1 MAKASFFK
9 AVFLSGAAMA
19 ALAPVAAL
27 AGDPASQSTPA
38 PSVILNGQMNFSD
51 VQGLAVVR
59 SGTTHGANAVSVAA
73 NNQMGARV
81 TQGTGLV
88 TSDQTANGNTR
99 ASSVVQAENAY
110 GATVSV
116 AQASGNAGAI
126 EVCCGAVLGTASQT
140 TGAGT
145 AVTAASNVRVGSA
158 DTVVSSATAAGNA
171 WGVAGA
177 NSYID
182 LTVTQNNAS
191 TVSAVS
197 SIDACCNNG
206 SLTSGATAV
215 ANSNRIVSESSTV
228 YSGVLQYNTGA
239 VNATSNVLVGS
250 GTNVTSAASA
260 GGNVAS
266 IDNRWGYAQMDG
278 YQENAGAV
286 NARSEV
292 VINDWAGFAVSGANA
307 IGNSAM
313 VSNIGSDATLGMVQN
328 NFGSAPV
335 SAYAS
340 LQGSS
345 STGGVG
351 LVNASA
357 MGNAATVYSCAG
369 CGDSP
374 VKVEGY
380 VSQYNYAPVTA
391 TAVASVGSAGVISA
405 SATAVGNSANFI
417 VGSPRG
423 H

>member
-1 MAKASFFK
+1 MAKVSFFK

-27 AGDPASQSTPA
+27 AGDPASQGAPA

-51 VQGLAVVR
+51 VQGLAVIQG
-59 SGTTHGANAVSVAA
+59 GTTNGASAVSVAA

-88 TSDQTANGNTR
+88 TSSQTANGNTL
-99 ASSVVQAENAY
+99 ASSSIQSQNAY

-116 AQASGNAGAI
+116 AQATGNAGAI
-126 EVCCGAVLGTASQT
+126 EVCCGAVLGSATQT

-145 AVTAASNVRVGSA
+145 AVTANSTVQVRRA
-158 DTVVSSATAAGNA
+158 DTVVSSSTAAGNA
-171 WGVAGA
+171 WGVSGA

-182 LTVTQNNAS
+182 LTVTQTNGAAINAN
-191 TVSAVS
+191 S
-197 SIDACCNNG
+197 SIQACCNDG

-239 VNATSNVLVGS
+239 VNANSSVRAGS
-250 GTNVTSAASA
+250 ATNVTSAASA
-260 GGNVAS
+260 GGNVAA

-278 YQENAGAV
+278 YQENAGPV
-286 NARSEV
+286 SARSEV
-292 VINDWAGFAVSGANA
+292 VIRDWAGFAVSGANA

-340 LQGSS
+340 LQGNS

-351 LVNASA
+351 IVNASA

-369 CGDSP
+369 CGSSP

-391 TAVASVGSAGVISA
+391 TAVASVGTAGAITA

>member
-59 SGTTHGANAVSVAA
+59 SGATHGANAVSVAA

-99 ASSVVQAENAY
+99 ASSVVQAETAY

-126 EVCCGAVLGTASQT
+126 EVCCGAVLGTANQT

-182 LTVTQNNAS
+182 LTVTQNNAA
-191 TVSAVS
+191 TVNAVS

-228 YSGVLQYNTGA
+228 YSGVLQYNTGT

-328 NFGSAPV
+328 NFASAPV

-345 STGGVG
+345 SSGGVG

>member
-27 AGDPASQSTPA
+27 AGDPASQGAPA

-51 VQGLAVVR
+51 VQGLAVIR
-59 SGTTHGANAVSVAA
+59 SGTTHGANAVAVAA

-99 ASSVVQAENAY
+99 ASSTVQAQNAY

-116 AQASGNAGAI
+116 AQATGNAGAI

-145 AVTAASNVRVGSA
+145 SVAAASNVRVGSA
-158 DTVVSSATAAGNA
+158 DTVVSSTTAAGNA

-182 LTVTQNNAS
+182 LTVTQNNAAR
-191 TVSAVS
+191 VIAS
-197 SIDACCNNG
+197 SSVQACCNDG

-215 ANSNRIVSESSTV
+215 ANSNRVVSESSTV

-239 VNATSNVLVGS
+239 VNANSGVRAGS
-250 GTNVTSAASA
+250 ATNVTSAASA
-260 GGNVAS
+260 GGNVAA

-286 NARSEV
+286 RARSEV
-292 VINDWAGFAVSGANA
+292 VINDWSGFAVSGANA

-328 NFGSAPV
+328 NFASAPV

-391 TAVASVGSAGVISA
+391 TAVASVGTGGVISA
-405 SATAVGNSANFI
+405 SATAVGNSASFI